1 VRHPEAGPVDAE
13 AGPVDAEAGPVDEP
27 RAGAEEDA
35 MSRSPLARTPAR
47 AGVIRV
53 LIADD
58 HPVVRQG
65 LRTFL
70 GIQDDIEVVGEAG
83 DGATV
88 VSLAES
94 LRPDIVLLDLKMPG
108 ADGLAALGEL
118 RARGVA
124 ARVLVLTSVTDR
136 GTVLPAVQAGAAGY
150 LYKDVDPQALV
161 QAIRAVHDGH
171 VLFAPD
177 AAEAVLRDGAAGPR
191 QDRDGPGDP
200 RGGPGDRGA
209 ATLTEREREVLVQ
222 IARGRSNREIARAL
236 VVSEKT
242 VKTHVSNLLM
252 KLGVQDRT
260 QAALYAVRHGLA
272 GE

>member
-1 VRHPEAGPVDAE
+1 MTSRGAG
-13 AGPVDAEAGPVDEP
+13 
-27 RAGAEEDA
+27 RA
-35 MSRSPLARTPAR
+35 P
-47 AGVIRV
+47 IRV

-70 GIQDDIEVVGEAG
+70 GIQDDIEVVGEAA
-83 DGATV
+83 DGASA

-94 LRPDIVLLDLKMPG
+94 AEPDIVLMDLKMPG
-108 ADGLAALGEL
+108 ADGLTALTEL

-124 ARVLVLTSVTDR
+124 ARVLILTSVTER
-136 GTVLPAVQAGAAGY
+136 GHVLPAVQAGAAGY
-150 LYKDVDPQALV
+150 LYKDVDPRALV

-177 AAEAVLRDGAAGPR
+177 AAEAMLAEPAS
-191 QDRDGPGDP
+191 GD
-200 RGGPGDRGA
+200 DRGLA
-209 ATLTEREREVLVQ
+209 ALTDREREVLVH

-260 QAALYAVRHGLA
+260 QAALYAVRHGVGTV
-272 GE
+272 GEGARD

>member
-1 VRHPEAGPVDAE
+1 MTAAAGTGG
-13 AGPVDAEAGPVDEP
+13 AG
-27 RAGAEEDA
+27 RA
-35 MSRSPLARTPAR
+35 P
-47 AGVIRV
+47 IRV

-70 GIQDDIEVVGEAG
+70 GIQDDIEVVGEAA
-83 DGATV
+83 DGASA

-94 LRPDIVLLDLKMPG
+94 LGPDIVLMDLKMPG
-108 ADGLAALGEL
+108 ADGLTALTEL
-118 RARGVA
+118 RARGVS
-124 ARVLVLTSVTDR
+124 ARVLILTSVTER
-136 GTVLPAVQAGAAGY
+136 GHVLPAVQAGAAGY

-177 AAEAVLRDGAAGPR
+177 AAEAMLAEPVSVD
-191 QDRDGPGDP
+191 
-200 RGGPGDRGA
+200 DRGLA
-209 ATLTEREREVLVQ
+209 ALTDREREVLVH

-260 QAALYAVRHGLA
+260 QAALYAVRHGVGTV
-272 GE
+272 GEGARD

>member
-1 VRHPEAGPVDAE
+1 MAE
-13 AGPVDAEAGPVDEP
+13 P
-27 RAGAEEDA
+27 
-35 MSRSPLARTPAR
+35 
-47 AGVIRV
+47 GVIKV

-70 GIQDDIEVVGEAG
+70 GIQDDIEVVGEAE
-83 DGATV
+83 DGASAVT
-88 VSLAES
+88 LAES
-94 LRPDIVLLDLKMPG
+94 LEPDIVLMDLKMPG
-108 ADGLAALGEL
+108 ADGLAALTEL
-118 RARGVA
+118 RARGVT
-124 ARVLVLTSVTDR
+124 ARVLVLTSVTER
-136 GTVLPAVQAGAAGY
+136 GQVLPAVQAGAAGY

-161 QAIRAVHDGH
+161 QAIRAVNDGH

-177 AAEAVLRDGAAGPR
+177 AAEAMLRDGTAE
-191 QDRDGPGDP
+191 RDD
-200 RGGPGDRGA
+200 DRGMA
-209 ATLTEREREVLVQ
+209 ALTEREREVLVH

-260 QAALYAVRHGLA
+260 QAALYAVRHGVGSSGSA
-272 GE
+272 GETGESTVRY

>member
-1 VRHPEAGPVDAE
+1 MSPRPV
-13 AGPVDAEAGPVDEP
+13 P
-27 RAGAEEDA
+27 
-35 MSRSPLARTPAR
+35 
-47 AGVIRV
+47 IKV

-70 GIQDDIEVVGEAG
+70 GIQDDIEVVGEAE
-83 DGATV
+83 DGTSAVT
-88 VSLAES
+88 LAES
-94 LRPDIVLLDLKMPG
+94 LEPDIVLMDLKMPG
-108 ADGLAALGEL
+108 ADGLTALTEL
-118 RARGVA
+118 RARGVR
-124 ARVLVLTSVTDR
+124 ARVLVLTSVTER
-136 GTVLPAVQAGAAGY
+136 GHVLPAVQAGAAGY
-150 LYKDVDPQALV
+150 LYKDVDPAALV

-177 AAEAVLRDGAAGPR
+177 AAEAMLRDGTAG
-191 QDRDGPGDP
+191 GAGGD
-200 RGGPGDRGA
+200 DRGLA
-209 ATLTEREREVLVQ
+209 ALTEREREVLVH

-260 QAALYAVRHGLA
+260 QAALYAVRHGVGTSGA
-272 GE
+272 TGETGGTTARG